1 MFPSVAAMWVFQF
14 LEWTESL
21 LVARLNLDMRGLLKP
36 LLLDMTETAI
46 SHAAQREAWLSP
58 VFPEE
63 FKTVALD
70 GRVLKEILA

>member
-1 MFPSVAAMWVFQF
+1 MWVFQF

-21 LVARLNLDMRGLLKP
+21 LVARLNLDTRGLLEP

-58 VFPEE
+58 VF
-63 FKTVALD
+63 
-70 GRVLKEILA
+70 